1 MARGFE
7 SKDVEFQQ
15 AEAERGRT
23 IAPPMTPAE
32 REQVSRRRTLELAL
46 TRARTELAATASPIR
61 RGMLSGAIADLVR
74 QLDAEPVVDAR

>member
-23 IAPPMTPAE
+23 IARAITPAQ
-32 REQVSRRRTLELAL
+32 RDRVSRRRTLELAL
-46 TRARTELAATASPIR
+46 TRARTELAATVSPIR
-61 RGMLSGAIADLVR
+61 RGMLTVAIGDLVR
-74 QLDAEPVVDAR
+74 QLDAEPAVDPR